1 MADIGS
7 AERAKVFISYSRRDS
22 SDFAEELVAGLELAG
37 FAPLLDHHDIAAGED
52 WEVRLGGLIR
62 QADTVVFVVS
72 PEAVKSQRCAWEVDH
87 ALTDAKRVLPV
98 IFKTVPDADIPPKLQ
113 RRQFVRFDTGQGI
126 NRPLAL
132 LVDALRQDL
141 DWLREHTRLSESA
154 VRWRARG
161 APESMLL
168 RGDDLA
174 AAKSWL
180 DARKASAPPIT
191 DELRDFVIASG
202 QAETARLAGARVAR
216 RRLHQAQVF
225 AAFCAL
231 VFLAAVIAWW
241 NQAWLRERVYAA
253 GNVHALAAA
262 QEQTLAAKQSFKE
275 CTDCPEMVVVP
286 AGSFVMGSPGNEP
299 GHKPSE
305 APQHKVTIA
314 NAFAV
319 SKFELTFAGWDAC
332 AAHGDCDPRISD
344 GGFGR
349 NAQPV
354 INVTWNDA
362 RQYAAWLSDITG
374 KPYRLLSEAEYE
386 YAARAGSQT
395 AYPWGE
401 DIGTGNANCID
412 CGGQWNGKQPAPV
425 GSFAANAFGLYDM
438 IGNVWEWVED
448 CGHEDYNGA
457 PKDGAAWIAEKNC
470 DSRVARGGTF
480 NVLPAAVRSGSRL
493 LLTSSS
499 VYFNLGF
506 RVARSLTPNQ

>member
-1 MADIGS
+1 MAEVGKTD
-7 AERAKVFISYSRRDS
+7 RAKVFISYARRDS
-22 SDFAEELVAGLELAG
+22 SDFAEELVAGLDLAG
-37 FAPLLDHHDIAAGED
+37 FAAFLDRHDIAAGED

-72 PEAVKSQRCAWEVDH
+72 PEAVKSQRCAWEVDR
-87 ALTDAKRVLPV
+87 ALADAKRVLPV
-98 IFKTVPDADIPPKLQ
+98 IFKAVADADIPDKLQ

-141 DWLREHTRLSESA
+141 DWLREHTRLSENA
-154 VRWRARG
+154 ARWKTRG
-161 APESMLL
+161 EPESLLL

-180 DARKASAPPIT
+180 DARKATAPPIT
-191 DELRDFVIASG
+191 DELRDFIAASG
-202 QAETARLAGARVAR
+202 RGETARLAGARVAR
-216 RRLHQAQVF
+216 RRLHQAQAF

-231 VFLAAVIAWW
+231 IFFATVIGWW
-241 NQAWLRERVYAA
+241 NQDWLKERMYAA
-253 GNVHALAAA
+253 ANVHPLAAA
-262 QEQTLAAKQSFKE
+262 QEQTLKPTQSFKE
-275 CTDCPEMVVVP
+275 CSDCPEMVVVP
-286 AGSFVMGSPGNEP
+286 AGSFVMGSPATEP

-305 APQHKVTIA
+305 SPQHQVTIA

-332 AAHGDCDPRISD
+332 AAHGDCDPRVSD

-349 NAQPV
+349 GAQPV
-354 INVTWNDA
+354 INVTWRDA
-362 RQYAAWLSDITG
+362 RQYAAWLANVTG

-395 AYPWGE
+395 AYPWGAE
-401 DIGTGNANCID
+401 IAAGHANCID

-425 GSFAANAFGLYDM
+425 GAFAANAFGLYDM

-448 CGHEDYNGA
+448 CGHEDYTGA
-457 PKDGAAWIAEKNC
+457 PRDGAAWGAEKNC
-470 DSRVARGGTF
+470 GSRVARGGTW
-480 NVLPAAVRSGSRL
+480 NVLPASVRSGSRL
-493 LLTSSS
+493 LITSSS

-506 RVARSLTPNQ
+506 RVARTLTPK